1 MINYDCQIDYHISN
15 TATDWMSICT
25 TLQPALYSSCD
36 TLVDTDGT
44 LTAEGQRA
52 LGCIKNGAM
61 LAGGAGLLG
70 VPLPLIGKGLSLLA
84 APTGCGGI
92 VKMDEISN
100 VVSSMGGIG
109 VLSHLLP

>member
-1 MINYDCQIDYHISN
+1 MQQREASESGSN
-15 TATDWMSICT
+15 TGTDWMGICT

-36 TLVDTDGT
+36 TLVNSDGT
-44 LTAEGQRA
+44 LTTKGQRA

-61 LAGGAGLLG
+61 LAGDAGLLG

-92 VKMDEISN
+92 FKMDEIST
-100 VVSSMGGIG
+100 VVSSIGDIG
-109 VLSHLLP
+109 VQEMVYI

>member
-1 MINYDCQIDYHISN
+1 
-15 TATDWMSICT
+15 
-25 TLQPALYSSCD
+25 
-36 TLVDTDGT
+36 
-44 LTAEGQRA
+44 
-52 LGCIKNGAM
+52 M

-70 VPLPLIGKGLSLLA
+70 VPLPIIGKGLSFLA
-84 APTGCGGI
+84 APTGCRDI